1 MALRVRE
8 PTQEAGRSAHVSTQS
23 LFTSLGGLRGQPVF
37 RGFLS
42 SCQTEG
48 SLTSTPWSVTWS
60 LDLPSPEKARV
71 FLSRQHSRGA
81 LGPHQL
87 PVWLL
92 VPTEQVPQQPRALA
106 KSKRP
111 VVVTA
116 LMCPPPQSSFGP
128 SMPLT
133 RPPSSQPGFT
143 QLSGTYAKVTSIM
156 RTPSPASQETPGL
169 PRLHPRYPR
178 AGRRWLSARPGQKPG
193 VSENPS
199 HHGSLLSAEPAGA
212 HSSVTAAEA

>member
-1 MALRVRE
+1 M
-8 PTQEAGRSAHVSTQS
+8 
-23 LFTSLGGLRGQPVF
+23 F
-37 RGFLS
+37 RGFPS
-42 SCQTEG
+42 SRQTTEG
-48 SLTSTPWSVTWS
+48 SLTSTPWSATWS

-116 LMCPPPQSSFGP
+116 VMCPPPSQSSFGP

-156 RTPSPASQETPGL
+156 RTPSSASQEAPGL
-169 PRLHPRYPR
+169 PRLNPRYPR

-199 HHGSLLSAEPAGA
+199 HHGSPPFRRARRGPQLCHSRSSLSYA
-212 HSSVTAAEA
+212 HHSEDIFTSFFTHS